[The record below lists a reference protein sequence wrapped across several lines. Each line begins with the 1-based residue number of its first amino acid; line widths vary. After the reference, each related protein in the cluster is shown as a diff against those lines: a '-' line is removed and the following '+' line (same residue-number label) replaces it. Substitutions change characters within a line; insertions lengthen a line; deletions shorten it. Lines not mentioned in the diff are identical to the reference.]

1 MALALLL
8 RVASVMLAIVAVLFG
23 LMAVFGF
30 LEWFVYGVSFY
41 AARGVVWGV
50 LACAVGASAY
60 LAERGRERV
69 A

>member
-8 RVASVMLAIVAVLFG
+8 RVASIMLAIVAVLFG
-23 LMAVFGF
+23 LAAAMGF
-30 LEWFVYGVSFY
+30 LEWFTYGISFY

-50 LACAVGASAY
+50 LAAAVGASAY